1 MVVKYHCTSD
11 VAVCLSSNLQEQQC
25 WCRGCSR
32 LEVCAG
38 NWPSRILLGTTVE
51 LHLPGL
57 IGAASLPDNL
67 IFLTIGYI
75 KCLKW
80 EKKILQTAVL
90 GYIYIYIYIYL
101 RTNKTLFGWWPSN
114 VTAEENSGNSLSNM
128 GNPSPVTIYSTYLR
142 LILSTTPDLQF

>member
-90 GYIYIYIYIYL
+90 GYIYIYIYI
-101 RTNKTLFGWWPSN
+101 F
-114 VTAEENSGNSLSNM
+114 
-128 GNPSPVTIYSTYLR
+128 TYK
-142 LILSTTPDLQF
+142 